1 MKASNRLS
9 HMFWRWHFY
18 AGLFIAPLLITLSLS
33 GIGYLFKSE
42 IEDVAYKSLYFGQSS
57 NTQTLT
63 TSQAITAAEQA
74 YPGERV
80 TKVSYFDDE
89 SRNTRFSMRDEAGR
103 ERYVF
108 VDRNKQIVGSMLADD
123 SFGNIMRNLHSSLLV
138 GGTVVNYMVELAA
151 CWAVFL
157 IISGLYMSWK
167 KRASAA
173 GTKREKV
180 KSRHTI
186 IGIIFTIPLLILIV
200 TGLPWS
206 GFMGNQ
212 IYQLAASNE
221 SLGYPQLY
229 VSPPQSEAK
238 ELPWATRKEKSPQ
251 SSYGYLPLSA
261 DDIEHMLHH
270 YGVTKP
276 FVLSLPADEKDVYTA
291 SKSAG
296 SGITGMDV
304 IKPSEEITAYF
315 DQYSGTQIHKIDYRD
330 YGLLA
335 QWFTYGIPL
344 HEGHLFGWPN
354 QILCLLTVVAL
365 LAIVYWGVKMWWM
378 RRPRGRLAA
387 PPRQPHTK
395 SMIGF
400 YAMLVILGLLMPL
413 LGMSLIVIAVV
424 ELIRFLVFRGKS
436 AKSVTG

>member
-1 MKASNRLS
+1 MKANNRLS

-18 AGLFIAPLLITLSLS
+18 AGLFIAPLLIMLSLS

-57 NTQTLT
+57 NTHTLT

-80 TKVSYFDDE
+80 TKISYFDDE

-138 GGTVVNYMVELAA
+138 GGTVVNYTVELAA

-180 KSRHTI
+180 KSRHTV

-251 SSYGYLPLSA
+251 SSSGYLPLSA

-400 YAMLVILGLLMPL
+400 YAILVILGLLMPL

>member
-1 MKASNRLS
+1 MKANNRLS

-18 AGLFIAPLLITLSLS
+18 AGLFIAPLLIMLSLS

-57 NTQTLT
+57 NTHTLT

-80 TKVSYFDDE
+80 TKISYFDDE

-138 GGTVVNYMVELAA
+138 GGTVVNYTVELAA

-180 KSRHTI
+180 KSRHTV

-251 SSYGYLPLSA
+251 SSSGYLPLSA

-270 YGVTKP
+270 YGMTKP

-400 YAMLVILGLLMPL
+400 YAILVILGLLMPL